1 MNVFISWSGTKSRE
15 VATALRQWI
24 PAVLPTSE
32 PWVASD
38 LPAGSNWSRE
48 ITHRLQQ
55 ARIGIICLT
64 DENKDSPWVLF
75 EAGALARTGQLF
87 LYLIDLAAAEVA
99 GPLAQFQATKADRDG
114 TWRLIAALND
124 ATGEQLPE
132 NVLRPKFE
140 NSWPELQHVLA
151 TASAPRVETVS
162 VVFADIVGS
171 TRLFATGGDLAV
183 RQIFQEFF
191 ARAKEF
197 LRYHKGRSFKF
208 VGDGFLATFPTPN
221 DAFMFAS
228 EFQLSLAEKPFL
240 IGGQTLT
247 VRMGLH
253 CGVVHL
259 MPTSYGEDDIAGS
272 AINLAAR
279 ITSMANPGEI
289 VVSGDAYAQLPNE
302 RRRLLSPVEQA
313 EVKGFANRVGVSRYS
328 PTGAK

>member
-15 VATALRQWI
+15 VATALARWI

-32 PWVASD
+32 PWVASG
-38 LPAGSNWSRE
+38 LPAGSDWSRE
-48 ITHRLQQ
+48 ISNRLQK

-75 EAGALARTGQLF
+75 EAGALARSGGLY
-87 LYLIDLAAAEVA
+87 LYLIDLAAAEIA
-99 GPLAQFQATKADRDG
+99 GPLAQFQATNADRDG

-124 ATGEQLPE
+124 ATKEKLPE
-132 NVLRPKFE
+132 NALRRKFE
-140 NSWPELQHVLA
+140 NIWPELQHVLA
-151 TASAPRVETVS
+151 TASAPRDETVS

-171 TRLFATGGDLAV
+171 SRLFATGGDLAV

-197 LRYHKGRSFKF
+197 LRHHNGRSVKF
-208 VGDGFLATFPTPN
+208 IGDGFLATFPTPD

-228 EFQLSLAEKPFL
+228 EFQLSLSEKPFI
-240 IGGQTLT
+240 IGGQALK

-259 MPTSYGEDDIAGS
+259 MPTSYGEEDIAGS

-279 ITSMANPGEI
+279 ITSMANPGQII
-289 VVSGDAYAQLPNE
+289 VSSDAYAQLPNE
-302 RRRLLSPVEQA
+302 RRRLLSSVEQA
-313 EVKGFANRVGVSRYS
+313 EVKGFANRVEVSRYS